1 MRKASVCI
9 PFRRKKR
16 LRLRKFVDI
25 EVGKVISTLKVIIDR
40 VYVIGDG
47 EEHKV
52 NVFLKGE
59 DFEYAEP
66 M

>member
-1 MRKASVCI
+1 MSTYN
-9 PFRRKKR
+9 
-16 LRLRKFVDI
+16 DI

-47 EEHKV
+47 EEYKV

>member
-1 MRKASVCI
+1 MKVANEGITVSTYN
-9 PFRRKKR
+9 
-16 LRLRKFVDI
+16 DI

-47 EEHKV
+47 EERKV

>member
-1 MRKASVCI
+1 LKVANGGITVSTYN
-9 PFRRKKR
+9 
-16 LRLRKFVDI
+16 DI
-25 EVGKVISTLKVIIDR
+25 DVGKVISTLKVIIDR

-47 EEHKV
+47 EERKV

>member
-1 MRKASVCI
+1 M
-9 PFRRKKR
+9 
-16 LRLRKFVDI
+16 RKFVDI

>member
-1 MRKASVCI
+1 MKVANGEITVSTYN
-9 PFRRKKR
+9 
-16 LRLRKFVDI
+16 DI
-25 EVGKVISTLKVIIDR
+25 EVGKVSSTLKVIIDR

>member
-1 MRKASVCI
+1 LKVANEGITVSTYN
-9 PFRRKKR
+9 
-16 LRLRKFVDI
+16 DI

-47 EEHKV
+47 EERKV

>member
-1 MRKASVCI
+1 MSTYN
-9 PFRRKKR
+9 
-16 LRLRKFVDI
+16 DI
-25 EVGKVISTLKVIIDR
+25 EVGKVISTLKAIIDR